1 MRGSF
6 AGSVPGSGLGRSAV
20 IVLASLSI
28 VGAAVAGMP
37 GEAATLGSTAAL
49 ASYTSSSP
57 APSVM
62 GVYTGPVNVS
72 AAQAVNAASGGQIRY
87 AMDFLDGSSWASISD
102 PNWFT
107 SQWAGSG
114 FKMIWG
120 VPILPNSG
128 GSLAQGASGAYNT
141 YFVTLAQRLVADGQG
156 SSIIR
161 LGWEFNGG
169 WFPWA
174 ANGQAAAFVQYW
186 KNIVTSMRSV
196 AGQQFQ
202 FEWNP
207 TRGDLGVGNLAN
219 YYPGDAYVDIIGLDV
234 YDTQWPSMPGNAT
247 EWNTI
252 LTEPYGLNWLTAFAA
267 SHGKPVSL
275 PEWGLWNDG
284 TAQGS
289 GDNAAFVNEMMQWI
303 STNNV
308 ANAIFWDYGTSS
320 SSSVPQ
326 SYQAFIS
333 DLQAGEGDASTS
345 VATGS
350 SAGGGT
356 PPSTTAVPPTTVSP
370 PTTVDPGVDPST
382 TAAPPTTVSPPTTVD
397 AGGDPSTTAD
407 PSAAPPPPPPPPPP
421 PIGSPVSEPTTSV
434 PPAPATAPAPAAGT
448 SSTRPVEHYTVASA
462 SGGLWS
468 FTAGAATRVER
479 SAIPG
484 VVGVAGA
491 GAPGAAWLVN
501 AAGRVQPIGGAAYYG
516 SARRLDPGGS
526 VVAIAATPD
535 HRGYWLLTDRG
546 QVIRFGDARF
556 EGSNLHTAVG
566 GPFVAIAAAPA
577 GEGYWLVTRGG
588 RVFNHGTA
596 RFAGSAWRRHI
607 AGSFVALQPSPGGA
621 GYWLVARNSRVIA
634 FGDATRYVSSARRLL
649 SGSVSG
655 MASTP
660 DLRGFWLVT
669 RSGVVRGF
677 GDAHDLGQPT
687 GRFARFVGIG

>member
-1 MRGSF
+1 MRGTF
-6 AGSVPGSGLGRSAV
+6 AGYVRGSRLGRCAV
-20 IVLASLSI
+20 VVASLSI
-28 VGAAVAGMP
+28 VGAGVAGLP
-37 GEAATLGSTAAL
+37 GDPATLGSTVAL
-49 ASYTSSSP
+49 ASYMSSSP
-57 APSVM
+57 ASSVM

-72 AAQAVNAASGGQIRY
+72 AAQAVNTASGGQVRY

-102 PNWFT
+102 PNWFA

-252 LTEPYGLNWLTAFAA
+252 LTEPYGLNWLTSFAA

-284 TAQGS
+284 SAQGS
-289 GDNAAFVNEMMQWI
+289 GDNATFVNEMMQWI

-308 ANAIFWDYGTSS
+308 VNAIFWDYGTSS

-333 DLQAGEGDASTS
+333 DLQAGEGGASTS
-345 VATGS
+345 VTTGS

-356 PPSTTAVPPTTVSP
+356 PPSTTEAP
-370 PTTVDPGVDPST
+370 PST
-382 TAAPPTTVSPPTTVD
+382 TAAPPTTLSSPTTVDPAADPSPTAAAPTTVSPPTTLSSPTTVD
-397 AGGDPSTTAD
+397 PGGDPSTTAD
-407 PSAAPPPPPPPPPP
+407 PSTPSS
-421 PIGSPVSEPTTSV
+421 SPTSPSV
-434 PPAPATAPAPAAGT
+434 PPAPASAPGAAAGT

-468 FTAGAATRVER
+468 FTAGAGTRVER
-479 SAIPG
+479 SAIPR

-501 AAGRVQPIGGAAYYG
+501 AAGRVQPIGGAVDYG
-516 SARRLDPGGS
+516 SARRLDPGVS

-556 EGSNLHTAVG
+556 EGSNLHTGGG
-566 GPFVAIAAAPA
+566 GPFVAIAAAPT

-607 AGSFVALQPSPGGA
+607 AGSFVALQASPGGA
-621 GYWLVARNSRVIA
+621 GYWLVAANGRVIA
-634 FGDATRYVSSARRLL
+634 FGDATRFVSSGRRLL

-677 GDAHDLGQPT
+677 GDAHDLGQPA